1 LRLLVDECAAAAP
14 LIGILRKAGHD
25 VALSI
30 DTLGKAAADRDVFA
44 QALQEKR
51 VVLTF
56 DCADFSKLHE
66 TNSDHYGILLVYHDG
81 DARDMTYAQISAA
94 IGSVDAQYSGLLA
107 GQLVV
112 LNYYPRS

>member
-1 LRLLVDECAAAAP
+1 MRLLVDECAAAAP

-44 QALQEKR
+44 QALSEKR

-81 DARDMTYAQISAA
+81 DARNMTYAQVSAA
-94 IGSVDAQYSGLLA
+94 IGSVDAHDLGDLA
-107 GQLVV
+107 GQLIV
-112 LNYYPRS
+112 LNYHRR